1 MTRIY
6 DTIHGFIEITP
17 LMKKFMDTEE
27 FQRLRDLKP
36 RINGA
41 ISEVRE
47 IIKEVPCETPLVIPE
62 KKTIKCCCETVCENR
77 CDSCSSTSI

>member
-1 MTRIY
+1 MGNVQDRI
-6 DTIHGFIEITP
+6 E
-17 LMKKFMDTEE
+17 
-27 FQRLRDLKP
+27 RLRDLKP